1 MQCKDH
7 NLIVHRLTEVEAMV
21 AKHEDQLDKLNVSIA
36 VMRVKLAFMVAIASS
51 IGTIVASLI
60 IKWLT

>member
-1 MQCKDH
+1 
-7 NLIVHRLTEVEAMV
+7 MV